1 MQTLTSQL
9 FVITFT
15 LALLSIIIFIYKITL
30 RSLGGPDP
38 KEKKARK
45 VKKAASVPA
54 AEADAAQE
62 AAPARR
68 PVVRR
73 EETMEGGER
82 HE

>member
-15 LALLSIIIFIYKITL
+15 LALLSIIIFIYKMML

-38 KEKKARK
+38 KEKKTRPA
-45 VKKAASVPA
+45 KKTDAVP
-54 AEADAAQE
+54 AQE
-62 AAPARR
+62 AAAGPASAPARR

-73 EETMEGGER
+73 EESMEGGEQ